1 MMFLPPTLLSE
12 ADAVRPKT
20 EARMRPGGGAAR
32 GSNVHDVPN
41 PGDTAILPAIVARQT
56 AITVPGAFAPPASM
70 KDR

>member
-1 MMFLPPTLLSE
+1 MFTLTQSYE

-41 PGDTAILPAIVARQT
+41 PGNTANFPANAARQS
-56 AITVPGAFAPPASM
+56 AITVPGALPPASM
-70 KDR
+70 KDRA